1 MRVVSGSIRW
11 LYYRDVT
18 GICFTTT
25 ALFLLLIFLLLR
37 AEETAMF
44 TDRQIVY
51 DRCTLLSYRHSAGV
65 LKSTFID
72 KLEQHG
78 LLRYRGSRGGRATR
92 TRRVISKLG
101 QTVSIVEIPG
111 AIPTMIGHRPVTTA
125 RPPPLSKCVARSA
138 TIKVCRS
145 SASVCPN
152 KTASL
157 NNHRLPSLYV
167 FNAASL
173 AKPHAIENLSVELEY
188 CNTDIAI
195 ISETH
200 FKEKHIT
207 VQLVFVDICCI
218 VETARNVEEVVWRF
232 MYVHRFHHPCGT
244 LRVTTQPMNYC
255 G

>member
-1 MRVVSGSIRW
+1 M
-11 LYYRDVT
+11 Y
-18 GICFTTT
+18 
-25 ALFLLLIFLLLR
+25 
-37 AEETAMF
+37 
-44 TDRQIVY
+44 IVK
-51 DRCTLLSYRHSAGV
+51 LYRHSAGV

-72 KLEQHG
+72 KLGQHG

-200 FKEKHIT
+200 FKEKHI
-207 VQLVFVDICCI
+207 
-218 VETARNVEEVVWRF
+218 
-232 MYVHRFHHPCGT
+232 
-244 LRVTTQPMNYC
+244 
-255 G
+255 

>member
-1 MRVVSGSIRW
+1 
-11 LYYRDVT
+11 
-18 GICFTTT
+18 
-25 ALFLLLIFLLLR
+25 
-37 AEETAMF
+37 
-44 TDRQIVY
+44 
-51 DRCTLLSYRHSAGV
+51 
-65 LKSTFID
+65 
-72 KLEQHG
+72 
-78 LLRYRGSRGGRATR
+78 
-92 TRRVISKLG
+92 
-101 QTVSIVEIPG
+101 
-111 AIPTMIGHRPVTTA
+111 MIGHRPVTTA

-173 AKPHAIENLSVELEY
+173 AKLHAIENLSVELEY